1 MDRLNRDVYV
11 AVVLLLFCGVMFSA
25 SFDIRQPDYGM
36 LPPSAW
42 PRVILGVLSFLGVIY
57 LMQSLRRGADAPGA
71 HPGQPT
77 TMAGWIAYWRNPIF
91 CFALFACYLAAIP
104 WLGMLISGISF
115 VFALLTVL
123 GGWQPRQ
130 LVLHAAVAVGTVGG
144 MWSLFTFALR
154 VLLPRG
160 EWTGI

>member
-11 AVVLLLFCGVMFSA
+11 AVVLLLFCGVMFWA
-25 SFDIRQPDYGM
+25 SLDIREPDYGM

-57 LMQSLRRGADAPGA
+57 LVQSLRRGADGPDA
-71 HPGQPT
+71 HAGQPGT
-77 TMAGWIAYWRNPIF
+77 LIGWLSYWRNPIA

-104 WLGMLISGISF
+104 WFGMLISGVAF

-123 GGWQPRQ
+123 GGAGPRQ
-130 LVLHAAVAVGTVGG
+130 LAFHAAVALVTVGG
-144 MWSLFTFALR
+144 MWSLFTYALN

-160 EWTGI
+160 EWTGF